1 MELLSELWQ
10 AIVGTLTFYLFLF
23 LCVIVIY
30 YLIIQIWK
38 SKDKKKP
45 KWIYCLLVACILSSL
60 IIFLELMLTAFNGGS
75 WYFEKEV
82 SCIST
87 DMSDWGDFATCVGT
101 LVAIVSIYFVYK
113 AFISQVTA
121 TRIASFDT
129 TFTQIFAQHH
139 VLYEKVIQHNFI
151 YFPMF
156 CSLPRF
162 VNRNNNIFSLC
173 RNEYI
178 RASSRGIH
186 IVDFWDEFNR
196 KIGLFVS
203 VDFKNYFKY
212 IYHEIDVV
220 VSQDDEVLSVDNRL
234 RYIQLIQAQ
243 MNYDELL
250 CYFINQVE
258 YLIYWNDENRASTIN
273 GQRAIQHAENLQRL
287 GFFNELCKSRS
298 RHRDIVR
305 NIMDRY
311 PGIADRF
318 ICRDW
323 FS

>member
-1 MELLSELWQ
+1 MEAIKLECCQ
-10 AIVGTLTFYLFLF
+10 AVFYSIILPVIPIVLIVGKLIRLISFCWATIFQ
-23 LCVIVIY
+23 LCIT
-30 YLIIQIWK
+30 
-38 SKDKKKP
+38 
-45 KWIYCLLVACILSSL
+45 CILVVCVC
-60 IIFLELMLTAFNGGS
+60 LMTQTFNRCAPHFTS
-75 WYFEKEV
+75 NTH
-82 SCIST
+82 IST
-87 DMSDWGDFATCVGT
+87 DMSDWGNFATCVGT
-101 LVAIVSIYFVYK
+101 LVAIVSIYFVYR

-156 CSLPRF
+156 CSLPRS

-203 VDFKNYFKY
+203 VDFRNYFKY

-220 VSQDDEVLSVDNRL
+220 VSQDDEVLSIDNRL

-258 YLIYWNDENRASTIN
+258 YLIYWNDENRASSIN
-273 GQRAIQHAENLQRL
+273 RQRAIQHAENLQRL
-287 GFFNELCKSRS
+287 EFFHELCNSRS
-298 RHRDIVR
+298 IHREIVR

-323 FS
+323 VS